1 MSRKERERVR
11 SDVRVMKVNKD
22 RESKRKR
29 EVK

>member
-1 MSRKERERVR
+1 MSRKERER